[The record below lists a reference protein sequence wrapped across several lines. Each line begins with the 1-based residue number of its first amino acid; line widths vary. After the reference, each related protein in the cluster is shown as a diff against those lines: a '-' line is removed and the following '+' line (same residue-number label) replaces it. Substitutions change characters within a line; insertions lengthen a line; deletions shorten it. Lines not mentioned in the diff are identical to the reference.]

1 MIDITQHNF
10 YWFVIGCVV
19 VVYLIDWAVDWIWF
33 QLSIGTSLT
42 PTGSFGNGMPII
54 GTK

>member
-19 VVYLIDWAVDWIWF
+19 VVYLINWAVDWIWF
-33 QLSIGTSLT
+33 RYVDWYIAHAWMYCG
-42 PTGSFGNGMPII
+42 PEGV
-54 GTK
+54 